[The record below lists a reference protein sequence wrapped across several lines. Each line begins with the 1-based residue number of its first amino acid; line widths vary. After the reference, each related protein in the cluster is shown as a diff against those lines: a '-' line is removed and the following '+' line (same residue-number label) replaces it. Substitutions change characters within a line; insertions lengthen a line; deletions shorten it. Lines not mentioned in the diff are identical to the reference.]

1 MLLWSTSTSPAA
13 LLVVP
18 LSKPECVK
26 ALLMGVLWMDG
37 CVCACAAGKLYG
49 AEAEP
54 VGLLLDL
61 NAGSL
66 SVFQVRATA
75 RSCCIILRIA

>member
-1 MLLWSTSTSPAA
+1 MR
-13 LLVVP
+13 VP
-18 LSKPECVK
+18 LLDACMCVR
-26 ALLMGVLWMDG
+26 
-37 CVCACAAGKLYG
+37 ACAAGKLYG

-66 SVFQVRATA
+66 SVFQVRATVPYL
-75 RSCCIILRIA
+75 LRIA

>member
-1 MLLWSTSTSPAA
+1 
-13 LLVVP
+13 
-18 LSKPECVK
+18 
-26 ALLMGVLWMDG
+26 MDG

-66 SVFQVRATA
+66 SVFQVRAA
-75 RSCCIILRIA
+75 VPYLLRIA

>member
-1 MLLWSTSTSPAA
+1 
-13 LLVVP
+13 
-18 LSKPECVK
+18 
-26 ALLMGVLWMDG
+26 MGVLWLDGWMDA
-37 CVCACAAGKLYG
+37 CVCAAGKLYG

-66 SVFQVRATA
+66 SVFQVRAA
-75 RSCCIILRIA
+75 APYLLRIA

>member
-1 MLLWSTSTSPAA
+1 MR
-13 LLVVP
+13 V
-18 LSKPECVK
+18 CV
-26 ALLMGVLWMDG
+26 
-37 CVCACAAGKLYG
+37 CAAGKLYG

-66 SVFQVRATA
+66 SVFQVRAA
-75 RSCCIILRIA
+75 VPSYCELHNDIYDDCPVSD